1 MNETVTKILLS
12 EDNSY
17 LRCIE
22 VNLDSSTVLA
32 DHVLKIKKIKKKVL
46 KKEDIH
52 DILIKNWTRNHSCK
66 IMI

>member
-1 MNETVTKILLS
+1 MNETVTKILLAG
-12 EDNSY
+12 DNSY
-17 LRCIE
+17 LSQPGFIYSACRPCTK
-22 VNLDSSTVLA
+22 N
-32 DHVLKIKKIKKKVL
+32 KKKKKKVL